1 MYEYIQFVFEQVNGK
16 DENAIV
22 VQVKLGHLWQPV
34 GYIPGAKVKKAME
47 PLKKDEIG
55 ASEF

>member
-1 MYEYIQFVFEQVNGK
+1 VNAK

-47 PLKKDEIG
+47 ALKKDEIG

>member
-1 MYEYIQFVFEQVNGK
+1 MNAK

-22 VQVKLGHLWQPV
+22 VQVKLGHLWQPM
-34 GYIPGAKVKKAME
+34 GYIPGAKVKTAME
-47 PLKKDEIG
+47 VLRKDEIG